1 MLKMDHKSTFKV
13 LGEVY
18 AERKD
23 QCQKWGLQNHR
34 PADFL
39 MILGEEFGE
48 VSRAAL
54 EHHFHGAALDNYREE
69 LVQVAAVA
77 VAMIEAYD
85 RQNPFKG

>member
-1 MLKMDHKSTFKV
+1 MDYKSTFKV

-18 AERKD
+18 AERKRQTD
-23 QCQKWGLQNHR
+23 KWGVQNHR
-34 PADFL
+34 PADYL

-54 EHHFHGAALDNYREE
+54 EHHFHGAALENYREE

-77 VAMIEAYD
+77 VAMIECYD
-85 RQNPFKG
+85 RQHS